1 MHQREISPSTRNN
14 CSVLQRQSNIKI
26 FKHLGHRK
34 NLFCLHNNTLLK
46 EVLKKFQSTKNTY
59 QIIVENIS
67 NSKKD
72 LVEIPVVTVSIS
84 SHRGGRYI
92 DITELPE
99 LQTGNDILLCYTYD
113 GGSNKKYYNL
123 GNFSTDHE
131 EVYSF

>member
-1 MHQREISPSTRNN
+1 M
-14 CSVLQRQSNIKI
+14 LQRQSNIKI
-26 FKHLGHRK
+26 FKDLGHRK

-99 LQTGNDILLCYTYD
+99 L
-113 GGSNKKYYNL
+113 
-123 GNFSTDHE
+123 
-131 EVYSF
+131 